1 MIQITL
7 RTNTI
12 RKVVTAE
19 VSDTPNTVFSNNNL
33 STTNSM
39 VNLNGTILGAVDINS
54 TFAELGVAD
63 GSTNNLNAIV
73 KADGAQF

>member
-19 VSDTPNTVFSNNNL
+19 VSDTPNQVFTNNGL
-33 STTNSM
+33 SVANSM

-54 TFAELGVAD
+54 PFSALGVVD
-63 GSTNNLNAIV
+63 GSTNNLNAII
-73 KADGAQF
+73 KADGARF